1 MNNVLG
7 FPFIFRGALD
17 VRASSINEAMKLA
30 AVEALAELAKRGEA
44 VPAAVKRA
52 YPGERFDFGRDYI
65 IPKPFDPRVLLY
77 VASAV
82 AQAAMDSGVAREPI
96 DIQKY
101 QELLEE
107 TASEIAR
114 L

>member
-1 MNNVLG
+1 
-7 FPFIFRGALD
+7 
-17 VRASSINEAMKLA
+17 
-30 AVEALAELAKRGEA
+30 
-44 VPAAVKRA
+44 
-52 YPGERFDFGRDYI
+52 
-65 IPKPFDPRVLLY
+65 
-77 VASAV
+77 
-82 AQAAMDSGVAREPI
+82 MDSGVAREPI